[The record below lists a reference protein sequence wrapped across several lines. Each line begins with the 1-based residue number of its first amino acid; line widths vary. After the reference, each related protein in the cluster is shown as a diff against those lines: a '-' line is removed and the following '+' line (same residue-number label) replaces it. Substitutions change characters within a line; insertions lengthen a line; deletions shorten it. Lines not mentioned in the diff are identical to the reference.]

1 MACFSRKSSIN
12 IGAMALAVF
21 LATGCAKP
29 IRVPMAEELK
39 PQINSAKTLSG
50 METQELQVSIDVS
63 TGGQA
68 FGLIGAIVD
77 AGVNNSRTKSAES
90 EVVPVRDAL
99 LGYDPSAPL
108 ASALSKELS
117 QVFWLKNNTVEV
129 KPMSD
134 ISGLPSWIEKSESD
148 VLVLVRTDYRLTP
161 KFDGVTV
168 TAWATVHPRAT
179 SLVPQQKP
187 FFKMP
192 GVLYANL
199 FSVTYTLP
207 NFPSP
212 NPTLGDAAK
221 LLAEEKGQKAK
232 EMIDLGLA
240 ELAQMIAFDLQQ
252 PGTVGEELYKA
263 PANAKQVT
271 KQVGP
276 LLLAGHVVRES
287 NGRQWVRCP
296 DGRLISV
303 KQ

>member
-1 MACFSRKSSIN
+1 MTFSVQKSSVYIWT
-12 IGAMALAVF
+12 ASVAVLLAV
-21 LATGCAKP
+21 GCAKP
-29 IRVPMAEELK
+29 IRVPMQEDLK
-39 PQINSAKTLSG
+39 PQINSTKTLSG

-68 FGLIGAIVD
+68 FGLIGALVD

-99 LGYDPSAPL
+99 LGYDPSGPL
-108 ASALSKELS
+108 ASSLTKELG
-117 QVFWLKNNTVEV
+117 QVLWLKNNTVEV

-134 ISGLPSWIEKSESD
+134 ITGLPSWIEKSESD

-168 TAWATVHPRAT
+168 TAWATVHPRTAPLAT
-179 SLVPQQKP
+179 HQKP

-199 FSVTYTLP
+199 FSVTHTLP
-207 NFPSP
+207 NFSSP
-212 NPTLGDAAK
+212 NPTLSEAAK
-221 LLAEEKGQKAK
+221 ILGEAKGEKTK
-232 EMIDLGLA
+232 ELIDLCVA
-240 ELAQMIAFDLQQ
+240 ELAQMVAFDLQQ

-263 PANAKQVT
+263 PADAKQVT

-276 LLLAGHVVRES
+276 LMLAGHVVRES